1 VVSSFIMDGNKR
13 EEHRQYAIDKM
24 NKLIKQIEHIR
35 DNLIE
40 EELRSKFFNLCCL
53 MSDWEMKTIIMGI
66 HIETAEERK
75 TRLEYE
81 RQRERKMG
89 LSDEEQLS

>member
-1 VVSSFIMDGNKR
+1 MVSGFIMDGNKR

-24 NKLIKQIEHIR
+24 NKLIKQIEYIR

-40 EELRSKFFNLCCL
+40 EELRLKFFNLCCL
-53 MSDWEMKTIIMGI
+53 MSDWEMKTIVMGRY
-66 HIETAEERK
+66 IETAEERK

-89 LSDEEQLS
+89 LSDEEQIS